1 MWLMIA
7 AIIVVI
13 LLGVLLFELIHR
25 YVIYCIK
32 DYTRYMRVKNVIMY
46 NCNEQPLK
54 QHRAYGRTTE
64 GDAKVWDERE
74 LWWTRFKRKLR
85 DKFKKVSK
93 PKVK

>member
-7 AIIVVI
+7 AIIGVI
-13 LLGVLLFELIHR
+13 VLSMLMFELLHR

-32 DYTRYMRVKNVIMY
+32 DYTRYMRVKNVVIY
-46 NCNEQPLK
+46 NTNGEPIK
-54 QHRAYGRTTE
+54 GHRAYGRTTE
-64 GDAKVWDERE
+64 GEAKLWDERE